1 MGEQT
6 SKRAEGQDP
15 RSIPETQG
23 KYHSLISLVSSA
35 STNDLGRLLIQKH
48 TLNKLLRTVPHTYT
62 KVDKSG

>member
-6 SKRAEGQDP
+6 SKREEGQDP

-23 KYHSLISLVSSA
+23 KYHSLISIVSSI

-48 TLNKLLRTVPHTYT
+48 TLKQIIKNSTTYL
-62 KVDKSG
+62 DKGR